1 MFNID
6 CVMKNFNYQL
16 AGDNGIHFYPIGQI
30 NDLND
35 ILISWFKNSPPVG
48 VIDIIPSLVNLLVIF
63 DSNKITSEIL
73 IDYVENLDFENIVL
87 EKKKSHHWEIP
98 ICYEKIYGLDLSYI
112 SEKCNLTERNIINL
126 HQQNIYLVC
135 MMGFLP
141 GLPFLSELD
150 PKLKLPRRSNPRTL
164 VPSGSIGI
172 AINQSVIYPQD
183 SPGGWNI
190 VGRTPVS
197 IFDQRKENSIL
208 LSIGDR
214 ITFRRITAEEFEEIF
229 SLNQKSH
236 VQIKEIKI

>member
-1 MFNID
+1 
-6 CVMKNFNYQL
+6 MKNFNYQL

-150 PKLKLPRRSNPRTL
+150 PRLKLPRRSNPRTL

-229 SLNQKSH
+229 NLNQKSH

>member
-1 MFNID
+1 
-6 CVMKNFNYQL
+6 MKNFNYQL
-16 AGDNGIHFYPIGQI
+16 AGDNGIHFYPIGQV
-30 NDLND
+30 NELND

-48 VIDIIPSLVNLLVIF
+48 VVDIIPSLVNLLVIF

-87 EKKKSHHWEIP
+87 EKKKSYHWEIP
-98 ICYEKIYGLDLSYI
+98 ICYDKNYGLDLGYV

-126 HQQNIYLVC
+126 LQQNIYQVC

-150 PKLKLPRRSNPRTL
+150 PRLKLPRRSNPRTL

>member
-1 MFNID
+1 
-6 CVMKNFNYQL
+6 MKNFNYQL

-98 ICYEKIYGLDLSYI
+98 ICYEKTYGLDLSYI
-112 SEKCNLTERNIINL
+112 SEKCNLNERNIINL

-229 SLNQKSH
+229 NLNQKSH